1 MPSALVV
8 VPTYDEVDS
17 LERTIGRLRQS
28 VPYAR
33 VLVVDDASPDGTG
46 ELADRLAAEDSGVE
60 VLHRTERGYGSAV
73 REGFRRAL
81 DAGVDAV
88 AVIDAD
94 GSYDVTLLGEMLE
107 AIDEDVDL
115 VIASRW
121 VPGGD
126 IRAMAGRRR
135 AMSWLGNGYARILLG
150 TDVQDLTSGFR
161 VYSTRVLRRMPLDRM
176 GSDSVAF
183 QIELAV
189 RVAQSGGR
197 IVEMPVQF
205 TERAVGVS
213 KTDVGMVLDTLRR
226 VTLWGARGIRARPKH
241 PAP

>member
-1 MPSALVV
+1 VPSVLVI

-28 VPYAR
+28 VPHAR

-46 ELADRLAAEDSGVE
+46 ELADRLAADDPSIE

-73 REGFRRAL
+73 REGLRRGI
-81 DAGVDAV
+81 DAGVDAI
-88 AVIDAD
+88 AVTDAD
-94 GSYDVTLLGEMLE
+94 GSYDLTLLGEMLD
-107 AIDEDVDL
+107 AVDEDVDL

-126 IRAMAGRRR
+126 VRAMAGRRR
-135 AMSWLGNGYARILLG
+135 VLSQVGNRYARTVLG
-150 TDVQDLTSGFR
+150 TDVQDLTSAFR

-176 GSDSVAF
+176 RSDSIAF

-189 RVAQSGGR
+189 RVAQAGGR

-213 KTDVGMVLDTLRR
+213 KTNVGMALGTLRR
-226 VTLWGARGIRARPKH
+226 VTQWGVHGIRARPRGDR
-241 PAP
+241 

>member
-28 VPYAR
+28 VPHAS

-46 ELADRLAAEDSGVE
+46 ALADRLAADDAGIE

-73 REGFRRAL
+73 REGFRRGIA
-81 DAGVDAV
+81 AGVDAI

-94 GSYDVTLLGEMLE
+94 GSYDVTLLGEMLD
-107 AIDEDVDL
+107 AISEDVDL

-126 IRAMAGRRR
+126 VRAMAGRRR
-135 AMSWLGNGYARILLG
+135 LLSQVGNRYARAVLG
-150 TDVQDLTSGFR
+150 TDVQDLTSAFR

-176 GSDSVAF
+176 RSDSIAF

-189 RVAQSGGR
+189 RVAQAGGR

-213 KTDVGMVLDTLRR
+213 KTNVAMALGTLRR
-226 VTLWGARGIRARPKH
+226 VTQWGVHGIRARPRGER
-241 PAP
+241 

>member
-8 VPTYDEVDS
+8 VPTYDEVDN

-28 VPYAR
+28 VPHAH
-33 VLVVDDASPDGTG
+33 VLIVDDASPDGTG
-46 ELADRLAAEDSGVE
+46 ALADALAEGDAGVE
-60 VLHRTERGYGSAV
+60 VLHRTGRGYGSAV
-73 REGFRRAL
+73 RAGLARGLET
-81 DAGVDAV
+81 GVDAI

-94 GSYDVTLLGEMLE
+94 GSYDVMLLGEMLE
-107 AIDEDVDL
+107 AIDADVDL

-126 IRAMAGRRR
+126 VRAMAGRRR
-135 AMSWLGNGYARILLG
+135 LLSRAGNRYARTLLG
-150 TDVQDLTSGFR
+150 TDVQDLTSTCR
-161 VYSTRVLRRMPLDRM
+161 VYSTRVLRRVPFDRLR
-176 GSDSVAF
+176 SDSIAF

-189 RVAQSGGR
+189 RIAQAGGR

-226 VTLWGARGIRARPKH
+226 VTLWGARGIRARPRG
-241 PAP
+241 

>member
-28 VPYAR
+28 VPHAS
-33 VLVVDDASPDGTG
+33 VLIVDDESPDGTG
-46 ELADRLAAEDSGVE
+46 DLADRLAAEDSGVE

-73 REGFRRAL
+73 REGFRRGIA
-81 DAGVDAV
+81 AGVDAI

-107 AIDEDVDL
+107 AVGEDVDL

-126 IRAMAGRRR
+126 VRAMAGRRR
-135 AMSWLGNGYARILLG
+135 VLSQVGNRYARTVLG
-150 TDVQDLTSGFR
+150 TDVQDLTSNFR

-176 GSDSVAF
+176 RSDSIAF

-189 RVAQSGGR
+189 RVAQAGGR

-226 VTLWGARGIRARPKH
+226 VTQWGVHGIRARPR
-241 PAP
+241 ARR

>member
-28 VPYAR
+28 VPHAS

-46 ELADRLAAEDSGVE
+46 ELADRLAADDAGIE

-73 REGFRRAL
+73 REGFRLGIA
-81 DAGVDAV
+81 AGVDAI

-94 GSYDVTLLGEMLE
+94 GSYDVTLLGEMLD
-107 AIDEDVDL
+107 AIGEDVDL

-126 IRAMAGRRR
+126 VRAMAGRRR
-135 AMSWLGNGYARILLG
+135 LLSQVGNRYARAVLG
-150 TDVQDLTSGFR
+150 TDVQDLTSAFR

-176 GSDSVAF
+176 RSDSIAF

-189 RVAQSGGR
+189 RVAQAGGR

-213 KTDVGMVLDTLRR
+213 KTNVGMALGTLRR
-226 VTLWGARGIRARPKH
+226 VTQWGVHGIRARPRGER
-241 PAP
+241 